1 MQDYT
6 IRPARDTDIPEIL
19 DLIHC
24 LAEHEGAPNGVR
36 ANEERLEQHLFS
48 PHPLA
53 RVTVL
58 QEEGAERLAGFA
70 LWFYKFS
77 TWESTPVIHMEDLYV
92 REEHRGKGY
101 GQALLSSL
109 AAECV
114 DRGYARMEWNVS
126 KDNDNGRA
134 FYTRMGGGALEDQ
147 EIFRLEGDALL
158 RAGNKN

>member
-24 LAEHEGAPNGVR
+24 LAEHEGAPKGVR
-36 ANEERLEQHLFS
+36 ATEELLEAHLFT
-48 PHPLA
+48 PLPVA

-58 QEEGAERLAGFA
+58 QEKGSERLAGFA

-92 REEHRGKGY
+92 RAEHRGKGY

-134 FYTRMGGGALEDQ
+134 FYTKMGAGPLTDQ

-158 RAGNKN
+158 RAGGRE